1 MADCNHS
8 WFARRGAWLRA
19 ILERIPDFAQL
30 TALPL
35 VNDEDPAMSGFMSPF
50 DPETLKKNSKRL
62 KPLTISST
70 LSEAAWGG
78 LTCKLV

>member
-1 MADCNHS
+1 MA
-8 WFARRGAWLRA
+8 A
-19 ILERIPDFAQL
+19 IAERIPDFAQL

-50 DPETLKKNSKRL
+50 DPETLKNNSKML
-62 KPLTISST
+62 KLPTISST

-78 LTCKLV
+78 LTSKHV